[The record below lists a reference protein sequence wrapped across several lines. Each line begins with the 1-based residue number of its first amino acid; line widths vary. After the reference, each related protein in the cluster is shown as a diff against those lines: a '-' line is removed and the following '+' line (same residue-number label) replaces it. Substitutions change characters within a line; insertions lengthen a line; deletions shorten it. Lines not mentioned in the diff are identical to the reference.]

1 MPAVTHGVATK
12 LKMAAADTKDILLE
26 KIRNGQ
32 EMTIG
37 EQARLALIL
46 SVPAILA
53 QLSTVL
59 MSYIDSAMVGNLG
72 ATQAA
77 SIGLVS
83 TSTWIFGGF
92 CMATSSG
99 FSVQVAHLIGANE
112 FAEARNTLRKALT
125 SVLTFSASLA
135 IIGLCIAGKL
145 PGWLGGSPEIN
156 PDATAY
162 FTIYAAFL
170 PLMQVC
176 FTSGSMLQASGN
188 MKLPSMLN
196 VLMCI
201 LDVGFNYL
209 FIYGMDMGVRGAA
222 LGTGLAEGVTA
233 ALMLYF
239 LTMRSPELKLT
250 QDRGDFLPDRECLR
264 RAFGISGPMWLQNII
279 SRGAYIASTIIVA
292 PLGTIAIA
300 ANSFAITAESF
311 CYMPGYG
318 IQDASTTLIGQSLG
332 AGRKQLARRFA
343 AINITLGAGLMWL
356 LGVVMYILAPQMMDM
371 LSNDPDVISLG
382 ARVLRIEA
390 FAELMYGASIVA
402 YGCCVGGGDTLVPS
416 ALNLISMWVVRIGL
430 AIILTPVMGLA
441 GYWLAMC
448 IELNVRGLLFLW
460 RVRGKKWMK
469 LKLT

>member
-1 MPAVTHGVATK
+1 MTG
-12 LKMAAADTKDILLE
+12 TKDILLG
-26 KIRNGQ
+26 KIRNGH

-72 ATQAA
+72 ATPAA

-112 FAEARNTLRKALT
+112 SAKAREILRKALT
-125 SVLTFSASLA
+125 SVLIFSSVLA
-135 IIGLCIAGKL
+135 LIGLGIANSL

-156 PDATAY
+156 RDATAY

-170 PLMQVC
+170 PLMQIS

-188 MKLPSMLN
+188 MKLPSILN
-196 VLMCI
+196 VMMCI
-201 LDVGFNYL
+201 MDVAFNYL
-209 FIYGMDMGVRGAA
+209 FIYVMDMGVRGAA

-239 LTMRSPELKLT
+239 LTMRSPELRLT
-250 QDRGDFLPDRECLR
+250 QDRGSFMPDRECLK
-264 RAFGISGPMWLQNII
+264 RAFGISGPMWLQNVI
-279 SRGAYIASTIIVA
+279 SRGAYIASTVIVA
-292 PLGTIAIA
+292 PLGTVAIA

-318 IQDASTTLIGQSLG
+318 IQEASTTLIGQSLG
-332 AGRKQLARRFA
+332 ARRKQLARRFA
-343 AINITLGAGLMWL
+343 GINISLGAGLMGI
-356 LGVVMYILAPQMMDM
+356 LGIVMYVLAPQMMDM
-371 LSNDPDVISLG
+371 LCNDQEVIALG

-416 ALNLISMWVVRIGL
+416 ALNLLSMWVVRIGL
-430 AIILTPVMGLA
+430 AIVLTPAMGLT

-460 RVRGKKWMK
+460 RIRGNKWMK
-469 LKLT
+469 LKIT

>member
-1 MPAVTHGVATK
+1 MKGK
-12 LKMAAADTKDILLE
+12 STKDMLLG
-26 KIRNGQ
+26 KIRNGL
-32 EMTIG
+32 EMTAG

-72 ATQAA
+72 ATPAA

-99 FSVQVAHLIGANE
+99 FSVQVAHLIGAND
-112 FAEARNTLRKALT
+112 FAKARDVLRMALT
-125 SVLTFSASLA
+125 SVLVFSVTLSLIGLA
-135 IIGLCIAGKL
+135 IAGSL
-145 PGWLGGSPEIN
+145 PGWLGGNSDISH
-156 PDATAY
+156 DATAY
-162 FTIYAAFL
+162 FAIYAAFL
-170 PLMQVC
+170 PMMQLC

-188 MKLPSMLN
+188 MKLPSILN

-201 LDVGFNYL
+201 MDVAFNYL
-209 FIYGMDMGVRGAA
+209 FIYGMDMGVKGAA
-222 LGTGLAEGVTA
+222 LGTGMAEAVTA
-233 ALMLYF
+233 ALMLWF
-239 LTMRSPELKLT
+239 LTMRSPELRLT
-250 QDRGDFLPDRECLR
+250 QDKGSFMPDKACLR
-264 RAFGISGPMWLQNII
+264 HAFGITGPMWLQNVI
-279 SRGAYIASTIIVA
+279 SRGAYIASTVIVA

-318 IQDASTTLIGQSLG
+318 IQEASTTLIGQSLG

-343 AINITLGAGLMWL
+343 GINITLGAGLMGL
-356 LGVVMYILAPQMMDM
+356 LGILMYILAPQMMDV
-371 LSNDPDVISLG
+371 LSNDPEVIALG
-382 ARVLRIEA
+382 AKVLRIEA

-402 YGCCVGGGDTLVPS
+402 YGCCVGGGDTLVAS
-416 ALNLISMWVVRIGL
+416 ILNLVSMWVVRIGL
-430 AIILTPVMGLA
+430 AVILTPKMGLT

-460 RVRGKKWMK
+460 RIWGKKWMK

>member
-1 MPAVTHGVATK
+1 MTATG
-12 LKMAAADTKDILLE
+12 TKDILLG
-26 KIRNGQ
+26 KIRSGQ
-32 EMTIG
+32 EMTVG

-72 ATQAA
+72 ATPAA

-99 FSVQVAHLIGANE
+99 FSVQVAHLIGASE
-112 FAEARNTLRKALT
+112 YAKAREVLRKALT
-125 SVLTFSASLA
+125 SVAIFSVTLA
-135 IIGLCIAGKL
+135 IAGLCIAGSL
-145 PGWLGGSPEIN
+145 PGWLGGSDEICA
-156 PDATAY
+156 DATAY

-170 PLMQVC
+170 PLMQLC

-196 VLMCI
+196 VAMCMM
-201 LDVGFNYL
+201 DVVFNYI
-209 FIYGMDMGVRGAA
+209 FIYEMDMGVRGAA
-222 LGTGLAEGVTA
+222 LGTGMAEAVTA
-233 ALMLYF
+233 ALMLWF
-239 LTMRSPELKLT
+239 LTTRSPELRLT
-250 QDRGDFLPDRECLR
+250 QDSGSFVPDRECLKH
-264 RAFGISGPMWLQNII
+264 AFGISGPMWLQNVI
-279 SRGAYIASTIIVA
+279 SRGAYIASTVIVA

-343 AINITLGAGLMWL
+343 GINITLGAGLMGM
-356 LGVVMYILAPQMMDM
+356 LGIVMYVLAPQMMDM
-371 LSNDPDVISLG
+371 LSNDLEVIALG

-402 YGCCVGGGDTLVPS
+402 YGCCVGGGDTLIPS
-416 ALNLISMWVVRIGL
+416 ALNLISMWAVRIGL
-430 AIILTPVMGLA
+430 AVILTPAMGLA

-460 RVRGKKWMK
+460 RIRGKKWMK
-469 LKLT
+469 LKLS

>member
-1 MPAVTHGVATK
+1 MSAT
-12 LKMAAADTKDILLE
+12 DTKDILLG
-26 KIRNGQ
+26 KIRNGR
-32 EMTIG
+32 EMTMG

-72 ATQAA
+72 AAPAA

-112 FAEARNTLRKALT
+112 FAKARNVLRKALT
-125 SVLTFSASLA
+125 SVLIFSISLA
-135 IIGLCIAGKL
+135 AAGLCIAARL
-145 PGWLGGSPEIN
+145 PGWLGGSPDIN
-156 PDATAY
+156 PDAAAY
-162 FTIYAAFL
+162 FTIYSAFL
-170 PLMQVC
+170 PLMQLC
-176 FTSGSMLQASGN
+176 FTCGAMLQASGN

-201 LDVGFNYL
+201 LDVAFNYI
-209 FIYGMDMGVRGAA
+209 FIYMMGMGVRGAA

-233 ALMLYF
+233 VLMLYF
-239 LTMRSPELKLT
+239 LAMRSPELRLT
-250 QDRGDFLPDRECLR
+250 QDRGDFIPDRECLKH
-264 RAFGISGPMWLQNII
+264 AFGISGPMWLQNVI
-279 SRGAYIASTIIVA
+279 SRGAYIASTVIVA

-318 IQDASTTLIGQSLG
+318 IEDASTTLIGQSLG
-332 AGRKQLARRFA
+332 AGRQQLARRFA
-343 AINITLGAGLMWL
+343 AINISLGAGLMGV
-356 LGVVMYILAPQMMDM
+356 LGIVMYILAPQMMGI
-371 LSNDPDVISLG
+371 LSSDPEVVALG

-430 AIILTPVMGLA
+430 AIVLTPAMGLA

-460 RVRGKKWMK
+460 RIRGRKWMK

>member
-1 MPAVTHGVATK
+1 MKGK
-12 LKMAAADTKDILLE
+12 GTKDILLG
-26 KIRNGQ
+26 KIRNGR
-32 EMTIG
+32 EMTVG

-72 ATQAA
+72 ATPAA

-99 FSVQVAHLIGANE
+99 FSVQVAHLIGASD
-112 FAEARNTLRKALT
+112 FAKARDVLRKALT
-125 SVLTFSASLA
+125 SVLIFSVTLS
-135 IIGLCIAGKL
+135 IIGLAIAGSL
-145 PGWLGGSPEIN
+145 PGWLGGNSDISH
-156 PDATAY
+156 DATAY
-162 FTIYAAFL
+162 FAIYAAFL
-170 PLMQVC
+170 PMMQLC

-196 VLMCI
+196 VMMCI
-201 LDVGFNYL
+201 MDVAFNYL
-209 FIYGMDMGVRGAA
+209 FIYGMDMGVKGAA
-222 LGTGLAEGVTA
+222 LGTGMAEAVTA
-233 ALMLYF
+233 ALMLWY
-239 LTMRSPELKLT
+239 LTMRSPELRLT
-250 QDRGDFLPDRECLR
+250 QDKGSFMPDKACLR
-264 RAFGISGPMWLQNII
+264 HAFGITGPMWLQNVI
-279 SRGAYIASTIIVA
+279 SRGAYIASTVIVA

-318 IQDASTTLIGQSLG
+318 IQEASTTLIGQSLG

-343 AINITLGAGLMWL
+343 GINITLGAGLMGL
-356 LGVVMYILAPQMMDM
+356 LGILMYILAPQMMDV
-371 LSNDPDVISLG
+371 LSNDPEVIALG

-402 YGCCVGGGDTLVPS
+402 YGCCVGGGDTLVAS
-416 ALNLISMWVVRIGL
+416 VLNLVSMWVVRIGL
-430 AIILTPVMGLA
+430 AVILTPRMGLT

-460 RVRGKKWMK
+460 RIWGKKWMK